1 MDVYFLILQR
11 TIDDDDDSDDFFAS
25 DSDDS
30 SSEDEL
36 PEGGR
41 KQWGAWMF
49 LKDTTYVDNTT
60 NLLLSKILQEDS

>member
-1 MDVYFLILQR
+1 MIQKTL
-11 TIDDDDDSDDFFAS
+11 DDDDDSDDFFAS

-30 SSEDEL
+30 DSEDEL

-49 LKDTTYVDNTT
+49 LKDTTYDHDHNH
-60 NLLLSKILQEDS
+60 LI